1 MTAALVNL
9 LALAVGLLAG
19 ILCVLLV
26 TSMYLRRVWLC
37 VTVIATCVSGVEAL
51 GDCTIHRV

>member
-1 MTAALVNL
+1 MTATLASL

-26 TSMYLRRVWLC
+26 VAMYARRVWLC
-37 VTVIATCVSGVEAL
+37 VMVVAMYASGGKDGE
-51 GDCTIHRV
+51 R

>member
-1 MTAALVNL
+1 MTATLASL

-26 TSMYLRRVWLC
+26 VAMYARRVWLC
-37 VTVIATCVSGVEAL
+37 VMVIATYVSSGKD
-51 GDCTIHRV
+51 GGR

>member
-1 MTAALVNL
+1 MSATLANL

-26 TSMYLRRVWLC
+26 VAMYARRVWLC
-37 VTVIATCVSGVEAL
+37 VTVIATCVSGGKGGE
-51 GDCTIHRV
+51 R